1 MRKKMYYI
9 MMCVIFG
16 IFCSLSKAQEEFIS
30 NRYPELRIRLSEKL
44 GNYLKT
50 QISDPS
56 NYIDPNKDM
65 PDILIYPF
73 GSFLIDG
80 TTWVWQGSALYS
92 YTNGKANFV
101 KIIYLNPLHK
111 AFNNKYR
118 ILGDLLKKN
127 THIDK
132 KKLSKQL
139 YDFFT
144 DIENII
150 TSSKL

>member
-1 MRKKMYYI
+1 MI
-9 MMCVIFG
+9 CVILG
-16 IFCSLSKAQEEFIS
+16 MFCTRSGAQEEFIS
-30 NRYPELRIRLSEKL
+30 NRYPELKIRLSEKF

-56 NYIDPNKDM
+56 NYIDPNKEM
-65 PDILIYPF
+65 PDTLIYPL

-80 TTWVWQGSALYS
+80 TKWTWQGSVLYS
-92 YTNGKANFV
+92 YINGKANFV

-111 AFNNKYR
+111 SFNKKYK
-118 ILGDLLKKN
+118 ILGNLLFNKN
-127 THIDK
+127 THVDK